1 MLFALDIC
9 VSKKA
14 PPTDHVHWGLNSPP
28 QQALVVFSVSK
39 KTKFEVDT
47 ASIILSYL
55 YHFGNV
61 NKELFRYC

>member
-14 PPTDHVHWGLNSPP
+14 PPTDNVHWGLNSPP

-47 ASIILSYL
+47 ASII
-55 YHFGNV
+55 
-61 NKELFRYC
+61 